1 MEVYNVYNEEFV
13 EEHLLFVY
21 VFRAVSDINLYLSS
35 VVNRFVYFYT
45 QSDIREEIEK
55 LSLVR
60 RINCFRLK
68 NACLENRHVWET
80 IIGSSLSY
88 FPNVFSWI
96 WWTLFK
102 KQ

>member
-21 VFRAVSDINLYLSS
+21 VFRAFSDINLYLSS

-60 RINCFRLK
+60 RINCF
-68 NACLENRHVWET
+68 AV
-80 IIGSSLSY
+80 
-88 FPNVFSWI
+88 V
-96 WWTLFK
+96 
-102 KQ
+102 

>member
-1 MEVYNVYNEEFV
+1 MEVYNVCNEEFV

-60 RINCFRLK
+60 RINCF
-68 NACLENRHVWET
+68 AV
-80 IIGSSLSY
+80 
-88 FPNVFSWI
+88 V
-96 WWTLFK
+96 
-102 KQ
+102 

>member
-45 QSDIREEIEK
+45 QSDIRALLGVSIALRSFKEC
-55 LSLVR
+55 L
-60 RINCFRLK
+60 FR
-68 NACLENRHVWET
+68 E
-80 IIGSSLSY
+80 
-88 FPNVFSWI
+88 
-96 WWTLFK
+96 
-102 KQ
+102 

>member
-55 LSLVR
+55 LILLGVSIALR
-60 RINCFRLK
+60 SFKECLFRE
-68 NACLENRHVWET
+68 CLGDYNRKFTV
-80 IIGSSLSY
+80 I
-88 FPNVFSWI
+88 FS
-96 WWTLFK
+96 
-102 KQ
+102 

>member
-45 QSDIREEIEK
+45 QSDI
-55 LSLVR
+55 
-60 RINCFRLK
+60 
-68 NACLENRHVWET
+68 
-80 IIGSSLSY
+80 
-88 FPNVFSWI
+88 
-96 WWTLFK
+96 
-102 KQ
+102 